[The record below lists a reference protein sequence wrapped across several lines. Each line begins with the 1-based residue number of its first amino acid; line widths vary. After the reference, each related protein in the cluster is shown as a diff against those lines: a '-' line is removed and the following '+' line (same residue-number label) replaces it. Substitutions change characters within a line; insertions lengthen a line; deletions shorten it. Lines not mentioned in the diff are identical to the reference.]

1 MRIPYPPHL
10 MGMSRC
16 IVPPPARAGIVQIG
30 VLLPEMAEQETRR
43 YERKLLM
50 VHRHPTLYR
59 ILGLIFL
66 CCTLVLMVL
75 SATLSWPS
83 ATRAAL
89 LLLSVFPM
97 ILSLSYFH
105 LGNQEERG
113 Y

>member
-1 MRIPYPPHL
+1 
-10 MGMSRC
+10 
-16 IVPPPARAGIVQIG
+16 
-30 VLLPEMAEQETRR
+30 
-43 YERKLLM
+43 M
-50 VHRHPTLYR
+50 VHRHPALYR
-59 ILGLIFL
+59 ILGLFFL
-66 CCTLVLMVL
+66 GSTLVLMVL

>member
-1 MRIPYPPHL
+1 
-10 MGMSRC
+10 
-16 IVPPPARAGIVQIG
+16 
-30 VLLPEMAEQETRR
+30 
-43 YERKLLM
+43 M

-59 ILGLIFL
+59 ILGLVFL
-66 CCTLVLMVL
+66 CSTLVLMFL
-75 SATLSWPS
+75 SAAPDWPA

-89 LLLSVFPM
+89 FLLSVFPL

>member
-1 MRIPYPPHL
+1 MEGLIRFQTTR
-10 MGMSRC
+10 SRWDGG
-16 IVPPPARAGIVQIG
+16 VSTASAHAEAAGP
-30 VLLPEMAEQETRR
+30 LR
-43 YERKLLM
+43 RKLLM

-59 ILGLIFL
+59 ILGLVFL
-66 CCTLVLMVL
+66 CSTLVLMVL
-75 SATLSWPS
+75 SAAAAWPL

-89 LLLSVFPM
+89 FVLSVFPL

>member
-1 MRIPYPPHL
+1 MAGCPYQAHRQSARSSRII
-10 MGMSRC
+10 SC
-16 IVPPPARAGIVQIG
+16 TAETARP
-30 VLLPEMAEQETRR
+30 LS
-43 YERKLLM
+43 RKLLM

-59 ILGLIFL
+59 ILGLVFL
-66 CCTLVLMVL
+66 CSTLVLML
-75 SATLSWPS
+75 LGAAPAWPS

-89 LLLSVFPM
+89 FLLSVFPL

>member
-1 MRIPYPPHL
+1 MEGLIRFQTTRSRWDGGVSTASAHAERISL
-10 MGMSRC
+10 RIISC
-16 IVPPPARAGIVQIG
+16 TAEAAGP
-30 VLLPEMAEQETRR
+30 LR
-43 YERKLLM
+43 RKLLM

-59 ILGLIFL
+59 ILGLVFL
-66 CCTLVLMVL
+66 CSTLVLMVL
-75 SATLSWPS
+75 SAAAAWPP

-89 LLLSVFPM
+89 FVLSVFPL